1 MFEGKCREAAVG
13 LDGALVADAA
23 FVEDV
28 QKAFAS
34 TKPKKFSLPKNEKE
48 LEKRLLAVPK
58 GTYDLAFQTISAHSL
73 YRKYNRHR
81 RC

>member
-28 QKAFAS
+28 QKAFAT
-34 TKPKKFSLPKNEKE
+34 TKSKKFTLPKDEKE
-48 LEKRLLAVPK
+48 LENRLLAVPK
-58 GTYDLAFQTISAHSL
+58 GKLATVKKI
-73 YRKYNRHR
+73 
-81 RC
+81 